1 MYDFQIVFTIVILS
15 YIIQR
20 GDMVMPQVAR
30 KQSYSSSYAHPQAYS
45 YADVP
50 VSVPVRHSQK
60 RVQNA
65 VRKQKQRKR
74 KVNPIAQLIT
84 LTFLACIGYFILPT
98 AFHDIT
104 MPLLQGKQNYENV
117 KADYY
122 NILFPTTNYLNN
134 TIFNKRR
141 AMAPVQTKKP
151 LMTALYKTEEL
162 TSLEASLTALMKK
175 YPTIHPAIT
184 VWDFNTGKYVDING
198 SEIFSAAS
206 IIKVPVLI
214 SLFKSIEANRLSIYD
229 EMYLTNYYKASGSG
243 NLQYAQTG
251 QKLTIDNLAKVMIQ
265 NSDNSA
271 TNMLMAKLGS
281 MTAVNS
287 DIRQWGIKNTHVQT
301 WLPDLRGTNY
311 TTTNDMATMLFNL
324 DNPNFLSIN
333 SREYIVDYMSH
344 VKNDRLIPQGLGKG
358 ATFLHKT
365 GDIGSMLGDA
375 GIVFMPDGRKYIIV
389 IMANRPYNSP
399 QGKFFIQQA
408 SKVVYDYMKT
418 LN

>member
-1 MYDFQIVFTIVILS
+1 
-15 YIIQR
+15 
-20 GDMVMPQVAR
+20 MPKTAK
-30 KQSYSSSYAHPQAYS
+30 KQSYSRSYSYPQAYS

-50 VSVPVRHSQK
+50 LRAVPKK

-65 VRKQKQRKR
+65 LQHQKKLKKK
-74 KVNPIAQLIT
+74 KVNPIAQLLS
-84 LTFLACIGYFILPT
+84 LTILACIGYFILPT
-98 AFHDIT
+98 AFHDISL
-104 MPLLQGKQNYENV
+104 PLLTGRQNYSNI

-122 NILFPTTNYLNN
+122 NILFPTTNYMHNTTFNN
-134 TIFNKRR
+134 RR
-141 AMAPVQTKKP
+141 AMAPIQTKKP
-151 LMTALYKTEEL
+151 LMTPLYRTDEL
-162 TSLEASLTALMKK
+162 TALETSLKDLMKK
-175 YPTIHPAIT
+175 YPSIKPAIT
-184 VWDFNTGKYVDING
+184 VWDFNTGKFADING
-198 SEIFSAAS
+198 SEIYSAAS

-229 EMYLTNYYKASGSG
+229 EMFLTNYYKASGSG
-243 NLQYAQTG
+243 NLQYHSTG
-251 QKLTIDNLAKVMIQ
+251 KKLTIDQLAKTMIQ
-265 NSDNSA
+265 DSDNSA

-301 WLPDLRGTNY
+301 WLPDLKGTNY

-324 DNPNFLSIN
+324 DNPSFLSIN

-344 VKNDRLIPQGLGKG
+344 VKNDRLIPQGLGAG

-375 GIVFMPDGRKYIIV
+375 GIVFMPDGRKYIVV

-399 QGKFFIQQA
+399 QGKLFIQQA
-408 SKVVYDYMKT
+408 SKIIYTYMSH
-418 LN
+418 LS